1 MTEFN
6 VDSCCEILC
15 YFGGFDGGLSLLEYD
30 ALPIGK
36 LLQTF
41 RNDFYL
47 YKGLSS
53 L

>member
-1 MTEFN
+1 MSFR
-6 VDSCCEILC
+6 VARLC
-15 YFGGFDGGLSLLEYD
+15 YFGGFDRGLSLLEND
-30 ALPIGK
+30 AVPIGK

-47 YKGLSS
+47 YNKGLSS